1 MAAPFRSFTSKVVPL
16 PAENVDTDQVVP
28 ARYLKVTDKA
38 GLADALFRDWRFAED
53 GSLHEPRFVLDRPEM
68 AGRQLLLAGDNFGA
82 GSSREHAPWALT
94 AWGIRAILSTS
105 FADIFRSNALK
116 NGVLPVVVEE
126 SIHKSLVD
134 LVEEAPAA
142 PVTIDLVNQ
151 KVLLPGGVEASFTI
165 DSFSKTCLVKGM
177 DELDYLAGFL
187 PQIQSYEVRHDIE
200 FAAAGKAG
208 A

>member
-1 MAAPFRSFTSKVVPL
+1 MEPIRTITSKIIPL
-16 PAENVDTDQVVP
+16 LVNDVDTDQIIP

-38 GLADALFRDWRFAED
+38 GLAEGLFSNWRYLPDGKPNPQFAMNK
-53 GSLHEPRFVLDRPEM
+53 PEYRG
-68 AGRQLLLAGDNFGA
+68 ATILLAGDNFGC
-82 GSSREHAPWALT
+82 GSSREHAPWALR
-94 AWGIRAILSTS
+94 AGGIRAIISTS
-105 FADIFRSNALK
+105 FADIFHSNALK
-116 NGVLPVVVEE
+116 NGVLPVAVDP

-142 PVTIDLVNQ
+142 TITIDLENQ
-151 KVLLPGGVEASFTI
+151 KLRLPGGVEASFTV
-165 DSFSKTCLVKGM
+165 DPFSKACLVKGM

-187 PQIQSYEVRHDIE
+187 PQVQSFEVRHDIE